1 MLKLKYITSAYFVAI
16 SGTSIGKTIINK
28 KIRHYNDIHDFI
40 AISGYNCIKSPL
52 FIPIGIVGCFA
63 WTCALH
69 ATIWP
74 ALFGYPIPLKVVEE
88 IPDKI
93 KNWEP

>member
-1 MLKLKYITSAYFVAI
+1 MLKLRYIASAYFVAI
-16 SGTSIGKTIINK
+16 SGTGIGKTIINK
-28 KIRHYNDIHDFI
+28 KTRQYNNIHDFT
-40 AISGYNCIKSPL
+40 AIVSYNCIKSPL
-52 FIPIGIVGCFA
+52 FIPIGMVGCFA
-63 WTCALH
+63 WTCGLH

-74 ALFGYPIPLKVVEE
+74 ALFGYTEPLKVLEE